1 MTLAG
6 ALHSKL
12 ARPTHS
18 RPEDPPASPYRAR
31 GGAARMTR
39 GSWWKY
45 VINGHGTD
53 GTSVGV
59 VAKLSPSGHLV
70 VLTAYREE

>member
-1 MTLAG
+1 MTVHAAEEMDDDRLSVFDVERTILTG
-6 ALHSKL
+6 
-12 ARPTHS
+12 RIVEQQRDRTTH
-18 RPEDPPASPYRAR
+18 E
-31 GGAARMTR
+31 
-39 GSWWKY
+39 WKY

-70 VLTAYREE
+70 VLTAYREER